1 MSWTEKTRISSTAA
15 ERLVHQSVSAR
26 RWQGIKAEHAM
37 ADAALA
43 LGTTPR
49 RIRSLIRGEIF
60 RVARAEY
67 QRLRARFRADM
78 TRQAAELHAR
88 ANTLEQQA
96 EAEWLAEHQLEL
108 ALEAECSETSS
119 RVSVFGVRGGR

>member
-49 RIRSLIRGEIF
+49 RIRSLSLA
-60 RVARAEY
+60 VAR
-67 QRLRARFRADM
+67 
-78 TRQAAELHAR
+78 
-88 ANTLEQQA
+88 
-96 EAEWLAEHQLEL
+96 
-108 ALEAECSETSS
+108 SS
-119 RVSVFGVRGGR
+119 PCRSR